1 MYSQTIVVLCA
12 ITSLISV
19 DDVTCQRNF
28 FRQNNFQQNNFFP
41 NQNRSETR
49 SNQESNLK
57 TFCLTYKEKFVCQAY
72 DCNEENSGDE
82 LSDKIAKLKCIVKI
96 CRVNPTEPVCQELK
110 NCSTR
115 KDSEGFFAYIKCVTI
130 LFSDNQIFTSDTIM

>member
-1 MYSQTIVVLCA
+1 MYSQTIIVLYA
-12 ITSLISV
+12 ITLFFSV
-19 DDVTCQRNF
+19 DDVGCQRSF
-28 FRQNNFQQNNFFP
+28 FRQNNFQQNSFFP

-49 SNQESNLK
+49 SNQETNLK
-57 TFCLTYKEKFVCQAY
+57 KICSTDKQKFVCQAY
-72 DCNEENSGDE
+72 DCNEENNGEE

-115 KDSEGFFAYIKCVTI
+115 KDSEGFFAYIKCITI
-130 LFSDNQIFTSDTIM
+130 LFSDNQIFTSQTSM